1 MTKIC
6 AWATVARQAAVR
18 FLLARDD
25 PSIQGARLVNPAL
38 FDSWFPMAVLAS
50 AVLLA
55 VAIAFR
61 LLLKVGQRLLHPG
74 TPARTVM
81 DYTEEAGRLVASLV
95 ALQAVWQAAPDSLYL
110 ISGIRHLTA
119 VLLIGSV
126 TWLLIRI
133 IAAAG
138 QIMVLRYPV
147 DMADNR
153 HARGIQ
159 TQTRV
164 LVRTLMLFVMVFGMA
179 FALMTFPGV
188 RQIGAG
194 LLASAGLAGLV
205 VGFAAKPLLG
215 NVLAGLQIAMTQP
228 IRLDDV
234 VIVEGEFG
242 RIEEITGSYVVIA
255 VWDERRLIVPLQW
268 FIEHPFQNWTRASAQ
283 ILGSVLLW
291 VDFGFPVEPLRR
303 ELARLC
309 EGNPDWDGR
318 VCNIQV
324 TDSSDRAMQLRI
336 LVSSA
341 SASQNGDLRCFLRER
356 LIEHIARD
364 NPDYFPKFRI
374 DNPQPARPG

>member
-1 MTKIC
+1 
-6 AWATVARQAAVR
+6 
-18 FLLARDD
+18 LAH
-25 PSIQGARLVNPAL
+25 PEL
-38 FDSWFPMAVLAS
+38 FDSWFPLSVVA
-50 AVLLA
+50 A
-55 VAIAFR
+55 VALAAVAVASRI
-61 LLLKVGQRLLHPG
+61 LLKIGKRLLHAG
-74 TPARTVM
+74 TAARTVM
-81 DYTEEAGRLVASLV
+81 DCTADAGRLVASLI
-95 ALQAVWQAAPDSLYL
+95 ALQALWQAAPDALHL
-110 ISGIRHLTA
+110 ISAVRHLTA
-119 VLLIGSV
+119 VLLVASF
-126 TWLLIRI
+126 TWLLTRV

-138 QIMVLRYPV
+138 RVVVLRYPV
-147 DMADNR
+147 NMADNR

-159 TQTRV
+159 TQARV
-164 LVRTLMLFVMVFGMA
+164 LVRTLTLFVIVFGLA

-255 VWDERRLIVPLQW
+255 VWDERRMIVPLQW
-268 FIEHPFQNWTRASAQ
+268 FIEHPFQNWTRTSAQ
-283 ILGSVLLW
+283 ILGSVFLW
-291 VDFGFPVEPLRR
+291 VDFGFPVEPLRK

-309 EGNPDWDGR
+309 EGNADWDRR

-356 LIEHIARD
+356 LLDYISRE
-364 NPDYFPKFRI
+364 NPDYFPKLRI
-374 DNPQPARPG
+374 DDPRPAPQPDSASPA